1 MSYKE
6 RSIWVSLAITL
17 YIWFNYF
24 STLYWSAQQ
33 NNLTVDAMQSALLNV
48 VFMTIV
54 LEILHHVVIAIID
67 HKNANYDED
76 ERDKQISL
84 IGSQN
89 AYYILSFTTIA
100 AVLHLLFPVMT
111 QALVVMLNLPNE
123 YIIINIII
131 FGALAAEITKFSTQV
146 FYYRRGF

>member
-6 RSIWVSLAITL
+6 RSIWMSLAITL

-24 STLYWSAQQ
+24 SELYWSAQQ
-33 NNLTVDAMQSALLNV
+33 NSLTTSSMQSALLTV
-48 VFMTIV
+48 VVMTII
-54 LEILHHVVIAIID
+54 LEILHHIVIAIID
-67 HKNANYDED
+67 NKNANYDED

-89 AYYILSFTTIA
+89 AYYILSFTTIT
-100 AVLHLLFPVMT
+100 AVLHLLFPVMS
-111 QALVVMLNLPNE
+111 QGLVDALNLPSE
-123 YIIINIII
+123 YVLINIII
-131 FGALAAEITKFSTQV
+131 FGALSAEIIKFSTQV